1 MSLEGKRIGV
11 MMGGLSAERDISY
24 KSGQAVFS
32 ALKRSGLDVVALEIA
47 RDTEEEIRSAVV
59 NSAVD
64 IVFIAMH
71 GGFGEDGRLQHILE
85 KMNVCYTGSRAR
97 CSRMAM
103 DKTISCRLFQ
113 KAGLRVPKHR
123 QWRRGAIRFFADLF
137 LRYPLVVKPSA
148 QGSSIGI
155 SFVDSSKSLSEALG
169 LALKFSDEGEEVLIE
184 EFIKGRE
191 ITVSVLDGN
200 ALPVVEIIPKKQFFD
215 FEAKYQKGMAEYV
228 VPAPLDDATA
238 RKVKADALT
247 AYRVLGCRHLSR
259 VDMIISED
267 GRVYVLEVNTIPG
280 MTETSLLPKAAQAA
294 GIGFDQLCL
303 KIVEMAAV
311 SENI

>member
-1 MSLEGKRIGV
+1 LSLKGKRIGV

-24 KSGQAVFS
+24 KSGHAVFS
-32 ALKRSGLDVVALEIA
+32 ALQRSGLDAVALDITRE
-47 RDTEEEIRSAVV
+47 TEEEIRSAVGH
-59 NSAVD
+59 SSVD

-71 GGFGEDGRLQHILE
+71 GGFGEDGRLQRILD
-85 KMNVCYTGSRAR
+85 KMNVSYTGPQAK

-103 DKTISCRLFQ
+103 DKIISCRLFR
-113 KAGLRVPKHR
+113 KAGLRIAKHR
-123 QWRRGAIRFFADLF
+123 QWRRGSGRFFADLF

-155 SFVDSSKSLSEALG
+155 SFVNSSSFLSGALD
-169 LALKFSDEGEEVLIE
+169 LALKFGNEALVE

-200 ALPVVEIIPKKQFFD
+200 ALPIVEIIPKKQFFD
-215 FEAKYQKGMAEYV
+215 FEAKYQKGMTEYV
-228 VPAPLDDATA
+228 VPALLDEATA
-238 RKVKADALT
+238 RRAKADAVA
-247 AYRVLGCRHLSR
+247 AYRILGCRHLSR
-259 VDMIISED
+259 VDMIISE
-267 GRVYVLEVNTIPG
+267 GGGVYVLEVNTIPG
-280 MTETSLLPKAAQAA
+280 MTETSLLPKAAKAA

-311 SENI
+311 REKI

>member
-1 MSLEGKRIGV
+1 

-24 KSGQAVFS
+24 KSGHAVFS
-32 ALKRSGLDVVALEIA
+32 ALKRSGLDVVALDITRE
-47 RDTEEEIRSAVV
+47 TEEGIISVVVHSAIDV
-59 NSAVD
+59 
-64 IVFIAMH
+64 VFIAMH

-85 KMNVCYTGSRAR
+85 KMNVSYTGSQSR

-123 QWRRGAIRFFADLF
+123 QWKRGASRFFADLF

-155 SFVDSSKSLSEALG
+155 SFVDSSSSLSEALSM
-169 LALKFSDEGEEVLIE
+169 ALKFGDEVLIE

-200 ALPVVEIIPKKQFFD
+200 ALPIVEIIPKKQFFD
-215 FEAKYQKGMAEYV
+215 FEAKYQKGMTDYV
-228 VPAPLDDATA
+228 VPAALDEATA
-238 RKVKADALT
+238 QKAKADAVT

-280 MTETSLLPKAAQAA
+280 MTETSLLPKAAKAA

-303 KIVEMAAV
+303 KIVEMAHA
-311 SENI
+311 SGNI